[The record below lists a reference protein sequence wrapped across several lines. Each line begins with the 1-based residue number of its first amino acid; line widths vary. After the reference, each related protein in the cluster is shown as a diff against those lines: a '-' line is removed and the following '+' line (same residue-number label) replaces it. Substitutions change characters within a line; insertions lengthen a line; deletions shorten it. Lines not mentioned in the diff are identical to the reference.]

1 MYKLLTLSLLTSFF
15 GISILKAWYVD
26 PNRAFYPDAPYDY
39 IRIGEG
45 GPAASYTPVVLNE
58 GDIAWS
64 LDDSAC
70 DVTLERRGS
79 ELETIQYDSA
89 RCIVG
94 PCTFYPTSI
103 QKYKIDR
110 ASKRQN
116 KYSPGTLKPGM
127 TLNLSDGD
135 LMTIVGKSTGSGT
148 DYKVKYL
155 NEDGDTEVK
164 EPWTDSFDEYEF
176 GPCEIINTTNNTE
189 IYYILRKGEDTG
201 SQSMIWN
208 QTNWQWEY
216 SDGSQNANNNSSSGG
231 IDPTSIKYDELLG
244 WAYFTDTPWV
254 YSYTNL
260 SWYYMHPTT
269 EGFYVWNANLPDNG
283 WILLERG

>member
-1 MYKLLTLSLLTSFF
+1 MIKLLTLSLLTSFF

-26 PNRAFYPDAPYDY
+26 PNRAFYPDAPYDD

-45 GPAASYTPVVLNE
+45 GPATSYTPVVLNE

-64 LDDSAC
+64 LNDSAC
-70 DVTLERRGS
+70 DDSLGRTS
-79 ELETIQYDSA
+79 ESESESIQYDSA

-94 PCTFYPTSI
+94 PCTFYPVSI

-116 KYSPGTLKPGM
+116 KYSPGTLNPGM

-135 LMTIVGKSTGSGT
+135 LMTIVGKSTGSGS

-189 IYYILRKGEDTG
+189 IYYI
-201 SQSMIWN
+201 
-208 QTNWQWEY
+208 
-216 SDGSQNANNNSSSGG
+216 
-231 IDPTSIKYDELLG
+231 
-244 WAYFTDTPWV
+244 
-254 YSYTNL
+254 
-260 SWYYMHPTT
+260 
-269 EGFYVWNANLPDNG
+269 
-283 WILLERG
+283 